1 MLIFSYFWLNIM
13 VKLALTGLNVLS
25 MINFCYFPK
34 DFLGLSV
41 LTSQKVEKMPK
52 KQKKTTFEAA
62 NMLIF
67 AYFSVNYWRYEKINV
82 IYCTQNFKSF
92 KMNTRLIGLS
102 LILSEIY
109 SKS

>member
-13 VKLALTGLNVLS
+13 VKLALSGLNVLS

-52 KQKKTTFEAA
+52 NNKKRHLKQQICLFL
-62 NMLIF
+62 LIF
-67 AYFSVNYWRYEKINV
+67 
-82 IYCTQNFKSF
+82 Q
-92 KMNTRLIGLS
+92 
-102 LILSEIY
+102 
-109 SKS
+109 

>member
-52 KQKKTTFEAA
+52 KQKKRHLKQQICLFL
-62 NMLIF
+62 LIF
-67 AYFSVNYWRYEKINV
+67 
-82 IYCTQNFKSF
+82 Q
-92 KMNTRLIGLS
+92 
-102 LILSEIY
+102 
-109 SKS
+109 

>member
-41 LTSQKVEKMPK
+41 LTSQKVAKMPK
-52 KQKKTTFEAA
+52 NNK
-62 NMLIF
+62 ND
-67 AYFSVNYWRYEKINV
+67 
-82 IYCTQNFKSF
+82 C
-92 KMNTRLIGLS
+92 
-102 LILSEIY
+102 
-109 SKS
+109 

>member
-34 DFLGLSV
+34 DFLGISV

-52 KQKKTTFEAA
+52 KTTKRHLKRQICLYL
-62 NMLIF
+62 LIF
-67 AYFSVNYWRYEKINV
+67 
-82 IYCTQNFKSF
+82 Q
-92 KMNTRLIGLS
+92 
-102 LILSEIY
+102 
-109 SKS
+109 

>member
-52 KQKKTTFEAA
+52 KNNKKKRHLKQQICLFL
-62 NMLIF
+62 LIF
-67 AYFSVNYWRYEKINV
+67 RE
-82 IYCTQNFKSF
+82 
-92 KMNTRLIGLS
+92 RL
-102 LILSEIY
+102 EI
-109 SKS
+109 

>member
-13 VKLALTGLNVLS
+13 VKLALIGLNVLS

-52 KQKKTTFEAA
+52 NNKKRHLKQQICLFL
-62 NMLIF
+62 LIF
-67 AYFSVNYWRYEKINV
+67 
-82 IYCTQNFKSF
+82 Q
-92 KMNTRLIGLS
+92 
-102 LILSEIY
+102 
-109 SKS
+109 